1 MRTTS
6 PEKIK
11 DNIFC
16 LISLKGVSM
25 LSVTNKA
32 GLAHGYLNMLNSSK
46 GYPDLDKVLK
56 LCEALEVPLE
66 DLLYKDYRSALE
78 AKEVREIDMQIAR
91 LRKRR
96 EDLTG
101 GMLARAK
108 ERQRK

>member
-32 GLAHGYLNMLNSSK
+32 GLAHGYLNMLKSSK
-46 GYPDLDKVLK
+46 GYPDLEKVLK
-56 LCEALEVPLE
+56 LCEALEVPVE

-78 AKEVREIDMQIAR
+78 QRKLHEIDVEVAR
-91 LRKRR
+91 LQKRKR
-96 EDLTG
+96 DLTES
-101 GMLARAK
+101 MVKRAK
-108 ERQRK
+108 ERQQ